1 MSNAVLKELLTEER
15 RRRKERSDKSEK
27 SERGDRKSERGDRE
41 SERGDRES
49 ERGERDKSERGERD
63 KSEKNEK
70 DKRDPKYLA
79 EKEKRRRE
87 KEKMEKQ
94 RERERT
100 RERSEKRETREV
112 KETRPEESV
121 EIVQTIQNET
131 TNVQNV
137 QNNQNAENTSEKFMF
152 VYEDGEGNLHSD
164 LNKVV
169 LVEGGSIKIFP
180 VYFSGH
186 NDNLYEEVV
195 TYTNGVLTPN
205 EENRENSWLN
215 VIRSSDPDIEIL
227 PFDLED
233 VVVYNNRLF
242 HCKDD
247 LLDYLEAKGCEY
259 LPVSK

>member
-15 RRRKERSDKSEK
+15 RRRKERSDKPEKTDKSDK
-27 SERGDRKSERGDRE
+27 SERGDRKDRSEKPE
-41 SERGDRES
+41 NK
-49 ERGERDKSERGERD
+49 GERDKS
-63 KSEKNEK
+63 EK

-112 KETRPEESV
+112 KEVRTEESV
-121 EIVQTIQNET
+121 EIVQNETNTET

-137 QNNQNAENTSEKFMF
+137 QNNQIVENLNEKFMF
-152 VYEDGEGNLHSD
+152 VYEDGEGILHSD

-195 TYTNGVLTPN
+195 TYTNGVLTPS

-227 PFDLED
+227 QFDLED

-247 LLDYLEAKGCEY
+247 LLDYLEAKGYEY
-259 LPVSK
+259 LPISK